1 MRSLI
6 LSVLAALA
14 LPIAAQAQPIAVADL
29 DALFDS
35 EPRVEVNLRGALLRL
50 AAEATRSDEPETAA
64 LIDGL
69 RGITVRVYP
78 APPTERTSI
87 VSRLADVGRRFESD
101 GWLTLVRVRSLPDDA
116 DDDGDVWIY
125 VREAGDIF
133 DGLAVLAVDES
144 DEDAVFVHIDETIR
158 PSDISSLTRR
168 FGDIDVDVDID
179 DESDRDVD
187 VDVDV
192 DDE

>member
-6 LSVLAALA
+6 LSALAALA
-14 LPIAAQAQPIAVADL
+14 FPLTAQAQPISVADL

-69 RGITVRVYP
+69 RGITVRIYP
-78 APPTERTSI
+78 APPMERTSI
-87 VSRLADVGRRFESD
+87 VSRLADVGRRFEAE
-101 GWLTLVRVRSLPDDA
+101 GWLTLVRVRSLPD

-133 DGLAVLAVDES
+133 DGLAVLAVDQS
-144 DEDAVFVHIDETIR
+144 DEDAVFVHIDGTIR
-158 PSDISSLTRR
+158 PSDIGSLTRR

-179 DESDRDVD
+179 DDFDTDVD
-187 VDVDV
+187 VDVVV